1 MATEAIM
8 SIELNAEERAMLRG
22 ERGEAVRQAL
32 ELQLEIAKFYGAR
45 RFVPVTNVHMMG
57 DIEVMGDGGLEHLER
72 LARMGARCHVATTTN
87 ARCFDFAHVDRLGQ
101 DAGEADK
108 ERRLISLLREMD
120 VITSDTCINY
130 QTLYQPH
137 FGEHVAWGDT
147 GTVIWANS
155 VCGARTNFE
164 SGPAAMAA
172 AMTKRVPEY
181 GFHLDGHRRGTFVVE
196 VEADIED
203 YAEWGALAKL
213 VGESHQSYF
222 EVPVFTGIR
231 RTPTADELKH
241 LGASLASYGSMAM
254 YHMVGVTP
262 EAPTLE
268 AALAG
273 GRPRETMRVR
283 ETDIQRVFS
292 GYRNLDGTCNFVV
305 FSGPQLSLFEMK
317 KLAGLFRGRH
327 VHAGTTV
334 FVTTSNGVL
343 SAARALGYAPAL
355 EAAGVTIL
363 QGVCVYIL
371 QNLSEMRSRNGW
383 TNMISN
389 SAKIVNTI
397 TAHKFNTILR
407 RTEECVEIACTGVF
421 R

>member
-1 MATEAIM
+1 
-8 SIELNAEERAMLRG
+8 MLSG
-22 ERGEAVRQAL
+22 ERGETVREAL
-32 ELQLEIAKFYGAR
+32 ALQLEVAKFYGAK

-57 DIEVMGDGGLEHLER
+57 DIEVMGDSGLAHLAR
-72 LARMGARCHVATTTN
+72 LARAGARCEVATTTN
-87 ARCFDFAHVDRLGQ
+87 ARCFDFAHVENLGQ
-101 DAGEADK
+101 DAQEADK
-108 ERRLISLLREMD
+108 ERHLITHLRDMN
-120 VITSDTCINY
+120 VVTTDTCINY
-130 QTLYQPH
+130 QTVYQPH

-155 VCGARTNFE
+155 VCGARSNFE

-172 AMTKRVPEY
+172 AMTRRVPEY
-181 GFHLDGHRRGTFVVE
+181 GFHLDEHRKGTFVVD
-196 VEADIED
+196 VQADVSD
-203 YAEWGALAKL
+203 FAEWGALAKL

-231 RTPTADELKH
+231 RSPTADELKH

-268 AALAG
+268 AALG
-273 GRPRETMRVR
+273 GNTPRETIRV
-283 ETDIQRVFS
+283 TDADIERVFA
-292 GYRNLDGTCNFVV
+292 GYGNPDGSCNFVV
-305 FSGPQLSLFEMK
+305 FSGPQLSLLEMRG
-317 KLAGLFRGRH
+317 LAELFDGRK

-334 FVTTSNGVL
+334 FATTSNGVL
-343 SAARALGYAPAL
+343 SAARALGYAQKL
-355 EAAGVTIL
+355 EEAGVTIL
-363 QGVCVYIL
+363 EGVCVYIL
-371 QNLSEMRSRNGW
+371 QNLSPMRVKNGW
-383 TNMISN
+383 TNMVSN

-407 RTEECVEIACTGVF
+407 RTGDCVDIACTGVF